1 MDTNSNK
8 INSDTNKTNKKEE
21 KTTND
26 NKKEENTVINIIKEI
41 YNKKELE
48 YKDYFLF
55 LI

>member
-1 MDTNSNK
+1 MIQIKLT
-8 INSDTNKTNKKEE
+8 KKKK

-26 NKKEENTVINIIKEI
+26 NKKEENTVIKTIKEI
-41 YNKKELE
+41 YNKKEFE